1 MSPWSKTQEPTLIA
15 RSRPVGWGLLA
26 GGALFLAGG
35 PMHPSE
41 DPEGVSLKEHLR
53 LMYEDP
59 AWYPSQAVLFAG
71 VTLIAVSLVVLARGR
86 AFADVPRLHAVTV
99 VAAVT
104 ASLAAVD
111 WLVRL
116 VSAGEADAIAAGRA
130 TPISDVQVVMETI
143 TVPAFCLGVIALAI
157 VGGRSR
163 ALGNPAAAVLA
174 VLGGVGHGLASG
186 TILFTDRFDVL
197 FPAAAGIALW
207 AMAVGGMMLLRRR
220 TTVPTAAT

>member
-1 MSPWSKTQEPTLIA
+1 MSPWSNTHEPTLIA

-41 DPEGVSLKEHLR
+41 DPVGVGLKEHLR

-59 AWYPSQAVLFAG
+59 AWYPSQAVLLAG
-71 VTLIAVSLVVLARGR
+71 MTLIAASLVALARGR
-86 AFADVPRLHAVTV
+86 AFAGVPRLHAVTV
-99 VAAVT
+99 IAAIT

-116 VSAGEADAIAAGRA
+116 VSAVEADAIAAGRA
-130 TPISDVQVVMETI
+130 TPISDVQVVMETVTI
-143 TVPAFCLGVIALAI
+143 PAFCLGVIALAV

-163 ALGNPAAAVLA
+163 ALGNPLVAVLA
-174 VLGGVGHGLASG
+174 VLGGIGHGLAGG
-186 TILFTDRFDVL
+186 TILFTDRFDFL

-207 AMAVGGMMLLRRR
+207 AMAVGGMMLMRRRR
-220 TTVPTAAT
+220 TIPAAVA